1 MEENNSSILVVDDNP
16 EIREII
22 QVLLG
27 GEGYLVE
34 TAGNGVKA
42 LEMLSQREYDLI
54 ILDIMMPGLDGYQ
67 TCRKMRE
74 ESNAPIL
81 FLSARTKDS
90 DKTLGFSSGGD
101 DYLAKPFSYNE
112 LISRAKALIRRYQ
125 VYRGKEEQT
134 VKLNRFS
141 CRNLIVDEETKN
153 VYSDGELLELTDTEY
168 AILLL
173 LLKNRH
179 QVFSAERLYEAVWK
193 ESFYYGAENTVMVW
207 FYHRVR
213 FIYPYCIFS
222 LTVSI
227 GLFFTVI
234 LFFIKKKMNLVAE
247 LKDEILRMAA
257 GNLRDSVPNM
267 GQDEIGIIAEELDN
281 LRAALQD
288 TLVREK
294 ESRRANQDLIT
305 AMSHDLRTPLTILN
319 GYLEVLRLNRN
330 PEMHEEYLKRC
341 LQKTSDIREMTD
353 RMFEYAL
360 VFEEGEEPKVKEI
373 PIKFFRDCINEHSD
387 FIRLA
392 GFQTEME
399 YTYVERWITGDKGM
413 IKRILSNLFSNILKY
428 GDKSSPVF
436 IKGSFT
442 KQSYILEISNTVKQ
456 QNTGV
461 ESNHIGLM
469 SVEKMMHQL
478 GGESTFSEKNGSFSV
493 ELKFSLV
500 H

>member
-101 DYLAKPFSYNE
+101 DYLAKPFSY
-112 LISRAKALIRRYQ
+112 
-125 VYRGKEEQT
+125 KEEQT

-193 ESFYYGAENTVMVW
+193 ESFYYGAENTVMV
-207 FYHRVR
+207 HIR
-213 FIYPYCIFS
+213 
-222 LTVSI
+222 
-227 GLFFTVI
+227 
-234 LFFIKKKMNLVAE
+234 
-247 LKDEILRMAA
+247 
-257 GNLRDSVPNM
+257 NLRRKVERDSKNPS
-267 GQDEIGIIAEELDN
+267 II
-281 LRAALQD
+281 
-288 TLVREK
+288 
-294 ESRRANQDLIT
+294 
-305 AMSHDLRTPLTILN
+305 
-319 GYLEVLRLNRN
+319 
-330 PEMHEEYLKRC
+330 
-341 LQKTSDIREMTD
+341 KTSW
-353 RMFEYAL
+353 
-360 VFEEGEEPKVKEI
+360 G
-373 PIKFFRDCINEHSD
+373 
-387 FIRLA
+387 
-392 GFQTEME
+392 
-399 YTYVERWITGDKGM
+399 KG
-413 IKRILSNLFSNILKY
+413 Y
-428 GDKSSPVF
+428 YCD
-436 IKGSFT
+436 
-442 KQSYILEISNTVKQ
+442 
-456 QNTGV
+456 
-461 ESNHIGLM
+461 
-469 SVEKMMHQL
+469 
-478 GGESTFSEKNGSFSV
+478 
-493 ELKFSLV
+493 
-500 H
+500 

>member
-16 EIREII
+16 EIQEII

-125 VYRGKEEQT
+125 VYRGKAEQP

-173 LLKNRH
+173 LLKNLH

-193 ESFYYGAENTVMVW
+193 ESFYYGAENTVMV
-207 FYHRVR
+207 HIR
-213 FIYPYCIFS
+213 
-222 LTVSI
+222 
-227 GLFFTVI
+227 
-234 LFFIKKKMNLVAE
+234 
-247 LKDEILRMAA
+247 
-257 GNLRDSVPNM
+257 NLRRKVERDSKNPS
-267 GQDEIGIIAEELDN
+267 II
-281 LRAALQD
+281 
-288 TLVREK
+288 
-294 ESRRANQDLIT
+294 
-305 AMSHDLRTPLTILN
+305 
-319 GYLEVLRLNRN
+319 
-330 PEMHEEYLKRC
+330 
-341 LQKTSDIREMTD
+341 KTSW
-353 RMFEYAL
+353 
-360 VFEEGEEPKVKEI
+360 G
-373 PIKFFRDCINEHSD
+373 
-387 FIRLA
+387 
-392 GFQTEME
+392 
-399 YTYVERWITGDKGM
+399 KG
-413 IKRILSNLFSNILKY
+413 Y
-428 GDKSSPVF
+428 YCD
-436 IKGSFT
+436 
-442 KQSYILEISNTVKQ
+442 
-456 QNTGV
+456 
-461 ESNHIGLM
+461 
-469 SVEKMMHQL
+469 
-478 GGESTFSEKNGSFSV
+478 
-493 ELKFSLV
+493 
-500 H
+500 

>member
-1 MEENNSSILVVDDNP
+1 
-16 EIREII
+16 
-22 QVLLG
+22 
-27 GEGYLVE
+27 
-34 TAGNGVKA
+34 
-42 LEMLSQREYDLI
+42 
-54 ILDIMMPGLDGYQ
+54 
-67 TCRKMRE
+67 
-74 ESNAPIL
+74 
-81 FLSARTKDS
+81 
-90 DKTLGFSSGGD
+90 
-101 DYLAKPFSYNE
+101 
-112 LISRAKALIRRYQ
+112 
-125 VYRGKEEQT
+125 
-134 VKLNRFS
+134 
-141 CRNLIVDEETKN
+141 
-153 VYSDGELLELTDTEY
+153 
-168 AILLL
+168 
-173 LLKNRH
+173 
-179 QVFSAERLYEAVWK
+179 
-193 ESFYYGAENTVMVW
+193 
-207 FYHRVR
+207 
-213 FIYPYCIFS
+213 
-222 LTVSI
+222 
-227 GLFFTVI
+227 
-234 LFFIKKKMNLVAE
+234 
-247 LKDEILRMAA
+247 
-257 GNLRDSVPNM
+257 
-267 GQDEIGIIAEELDN
+267 
-281 LRAALQD
+281 
-288 TLVREK
+288 
-294 ESRRANQDLIT
+294 
-305 AMSHDLRTPLTILN
+305 MSHDLRTPLTILN

-399 YTYVERWITGDKGM
+399 YIYVERWITGDKGM

-493 ELKFSLV
+493 ELKFHLV

>member
-125 VYRGKEEQT
+125 VYRGKKEQT

-168 AILLL
+168 AIL
-173 LLKNRH
+173 
-179 QVFSAERLYEAVWK
+179 K
-193 ESFYYGAENTVMVW
+193 E
-207 FYHRVR
+207 
-213 FIYPYCIFS
+213 
-222 LTVSI
+222 
-227 GLFFTVI
+227 
-234 LFFIKKKMNLVAE
+234 
-247 LKDEILRMAA
+247 
-257 GNLRDSVPNM
+257 
-267 GQDEIGIIAEELDN
+267 
-281 LRAALQD
+281 
-288 TLVREK
+288 
-294 ESRRANQDLIT
+294 
-305 AMSHDLRTPLTILN
+305 
-319 GYLEVLRLNRN
+319 EV
-330 PEMHEEYLKRC
+330 
-341 LQKTSDIREMTD
+341 
-353 RMFEYAL
+353 
-360 VFEEGEEPKVKEI
+360 
-373 PIKFFRDCINEHSD
+373 
-387 FIRLA
+387 
-392 GFQTEME
+392 
-399 YTYVERWITGDKGM
+399 
-413 IKRILSNLFSNILKY
+413 
-428 GDKSSPVF
+428 
-436 IKGSFT
+436 
-442 KQSYILEISNTVKQ
+442 
-456 QNTGV
+456 
-461 ESNHIGLM
+461 
-469 SVEKMMHQL
+469 
-478 GGESTFSEKNGSFSV
+478 
-493 ELKFSLV
+493 
-500 H
+500 